1 MRPTRIREIKMKK
14 TLLVVSA
21 LSVALASQA
30 QILKPKSEL
39 VGIGDPAPVM
49 FTCDGKG
56 RMYNYLDTDEKRVKI
71 YDENL
76 DVEKEFDLVL
86 PNMETYAVTKYR
98 EPLWKN
104 MSQFDKVVD
113 HTVYPDV
120 NHAVYPTAVENMT
133 VDLIRDDMN
142 FLCRNIYNGEP
153 LFGKEAVITE
163 TSRTATSVSFDISVN
178 KDSLELSWD
187 YNGKLTGHYYIG
199 QITYSLVDSLALSGD
214 RQQCGKYS
222 GTLKYYGSSLT
233 GAWKEAPEKSDV
245 RSFDV
250 SALVLRYYD
259 MTSPYECSN
268 FYITQNL
275 FNADKAYEY
284 VVPICQQSVERTNET
299 DRDGDGE
306 VDQIVTWYDYACPGF
321 KIMQDNGNVVATVMF
336 DEGYILNRY
345 DRHLSFVHFENKNYI
360 VAEVM
365 KTGSDDKTES
375 ASIFYA
381 ITPGDAASIKAVR
394 TERTGLKATPE
405 LARKNE
411 MVVVDFRGIENAKLL
426 SVVNGNGQTVMQ
438 TPVANG
444 QTSYR
449 LNTSNLPAGLYVVK
463 VDNGKRMTESC
474 KIVVR

>member
-30 QILKPKSEL
+30 QILKPESVL
-39 VGIGDPAPVM
+39 GDMREPVPVPGM
-49 FTCDGKG
+49 FTCDGKS
-56 RMYNYLDTDEKRVKI
+56 RMSNYLDYNEKNVKV
-71 YDENL
+71 YNEDLE
-76 DVEKEFDLVL
+76 VEKEFDLVL
-86 PNMETYAVTKYR
+86 PNAQSYAVTKYR
-98 EPLWKN
+98 ELSWKN
-104 MSQFDKVVD
+104 MPQFDLVVD
-113 HTVYPDV
+113 YEV
-120 NHAVYPTAVENMT
+120 NPYAIEDATA
-133 VDLIRDDMN
+133 DRIRNDMN
-142 FLCRNIYNGEP
+142 YLYGYSGNP

-178 KDSLELSWD
+178 KDSLIVSTD

-199 QITYSLVDSLALSGD
+199 QITYSLVNSDSL

-222 GTLKYYGSSLT
+222 GTLKYYGPSLT
-233 GAWKEAPEKSDV
+233 GAWKEDPEKSNE
-245 RSFDV
+245 RSFEIRP
-250 SALVLRYYD
+250 LKLHYYD
-259 MTSPYECSN
+259 MASLYDDDL
-268 FYITQNL
+268 FLITQNL

-284 VVPICQQSVERTNET
+284 VVPICQQSVESTTET

-306 VDQIVTWYDYACPGF
+306 PDQIVTWYGCTYPGF
-321 KIMQDNGNVVATVMF
+321 KIMQDNGNVVATIML
-336 DEGYILNRY
+336 DEGYSLTY
-345 DRHLSFVHFENKNYI
+345 DSDFTFVLFENKNYI
-360 VAEVM
+360 VANVQ
-365 KTGSDDKTES
+365 KAGSDGKTEY

-426 SVVNGNGQTVMQ
+426 SVVNSNGQTVMQ

>member
-30 QILKPKSEL
+30 QILKPESVL
-39 VGIGDPAPVM
+39 GDMRVPVPVPGM
-49 FTCDGKG
+49 FTCDGKS
-56 RMYNYLDTDEKRVKI
+56 RMSNYLDHNEKNVKV
-71 YDENL
+71 YNEDLE
-76 DVEKEFDLVL
+76 VEKEFDLVL
-86 PNMETYAVTKYR
+86 PNAQSYAVTKYR
-98 EPLWKN
+98 ELLWKN
-104 MSQFDKVVD
+104 MPQFDKVVD
-113 HTVYPDV
+113 Y
-120 NHAVYPTAVENMT
+120 AVDPIAIEKVT
-133 VDLIRDDMN
+133 VDLIRDMTEFDEYYGGS
-142 FLCRNIYNGEP
+142 LR

-178 KDSLELSWD
+178 KDSLEVSKD
-187 YNGKLTGHYYIG
+187 YGSGKLKGHYYIG
-199 QITYSLVDSLALSGD
+199 QITYTLVDSLTLSGD

-222 GTLKYYGSSLT
+222 GTLKYYGPSLT
-233 GAWKEAPEKSDV
+233 GAWKEDPEKSDE
-245 RSFDV
+245 RSFEIRPI
-250 SALVLRYYD
+250 SLYYYD
-259 MTSPYECSN
+259 MASLYDDGH
-268 FYITQNL
+268 FLITQNL

-284 VVPICQQSVERTNET
+284 VVPICQLSVERTTET
-299 DRDGDGE
+299 DSDGDGE
-306 VDQIVTWYDYACPGF
+306 PDQIVTWYGCTYPGF
-321 KIMQDNGNVVATVMF
+321 KIMQDNGNVVATIML
-336 DEGYILNRY
+336 DEGYSLNTY
-345 DRHLSFVHFENKNYI
+345 DRDFTFVHFENKNYI
-360 VAEVM
+360 VANVQ
-365 KTGSDDKTES
+365 KAGNDGKTEF
-375 ASIFYA
+375 ASVFYA

-405 LARKNE
+405 FARKNE

>member
-39 VGIGDPAPVM
+39 VGIGDPVPVM

-56 RMYNYLDTDEKRVKI
+56 RMYNYLDTGEKSVKI

-86 PNMETYAVTKYR
+86 PKAEAYTVTKYR
-98 EPLWKN
+98 ELLWKN
-104 MSQFDKVVD
+104 MPQFDKVVD
-113 HTVYPDV
+113 L
-120 NHAVYPTAVENMT
+120 AGYPTAIENMT
-133 VDLIRDDMN
+133 ADQIRRDMTELN
-142 FLCRNIYNGEP
+142 EYYEP
-153 LFGKEAVITE
+153 RRLFGKEAVITE

-178 KDSLELSWD
+178 KDSLEVSTD

-199 QITYSLVDSLALSGD
+199 QITYSLVDSLTSSGY
-214 RQQCGKYS
+214 RQQSGKYS
-222 GTLKYYGSSLT
+222 GTLKYYGPSLT

-245 RSFDV
+245 YSFDV
-250 SALVLRYYD
+250 SVLVSSYD
-259 MTSPYECSN
+259 DMVSHYDCNN

-284 VVPICQQSVERTNET
+284 VVPICQQSVERTVET
-299 DRDGDGE
+299 DLDGDGE
-306 VDQIVTWYDYACPGF
+306 VDQIDTRYGCVYPGF
-321 KIMQDNGNVVATVMF
+321 KIMQDNGNVLATVMF
-336 DEGYILNRY
+336 DEGYSFSGY
-345 DRHLSFVHFENKNYI
+345 KDLSFVHFENKNYI
-360 VAEVM
+360 VAGVK
-365 KTGSDDKTES
+365 KTVGDGETEY

-411 MVVVDFRGIENAKLL
+411 MVVVDFSTIENAKLL

>member
-1 MRPTRIREIKMKK
+1 MKK

-39 VGIGDPAPVM
+39 GDMRSPVPVPGM
-49 FTCDGKG
+49 FTCDGKS
-56 RMYNYLDTDEKRVKI
+56 RMSNYLDHGEKKVKV
-71 YDENL
+71 YNEDLE
-76 DVEKEFDLVL
+76 VEKEFDLVL
-86 PNMETYAVTKYR
+86 PNAQSYAVTKSR
-98 EPLWKN
+98 ELLWKN
-104 MSQFDKVVD
+104 MPQSDRVVD
-113 HTVYPDV
+113 YVV
-120 NHAVYPTAVENMT
+120 NPIAIEKVTA
-133 VDLIRDDMN
+133 DLIRDEMTELN
-142 FLCRNIYNGEP
+142 EYYELRKM
-153 LFGKEAVITE
+153 FGKEAVITE
-163 TSRTATSVSFDISVN
+163 TSRTATAVSFEISVN
-178 KDSLELSWD
+178 KDSLEVSKD

-199 QITYSLVDSLALSGD
+199 QITYSLVDSLTLSGD

-222 GTLKYYGSSLT
+222 GTLKYYGPSLT
-233 GAWKEAPEKSDV
+233 GAWKEDPEESNKY
-245 RSFDV
+245 SFEIRP
-250 SALVLRYYD
+250 LNLYYYD
-259 MTSPYECSN
+259 MTSSYDDGS
-268 FYITQNL
+268 FLITQNL

-284 VVPICQQSVERTNET
+284 VVPICQLVVERTTET

-306 VDQIVTWYDYACPGF
+306 PDQIVTWYGRTYPGF
-321 KIMQDNGNVVATVMF
+321 KIMQDNGNVLATIML
-336 DEGYILNRY
+336 DEGYSLNTY
-345 DRHLSFVHFENKNYI
+345 ESDFTFVHFENKNYI
-360 VAEVM
+360 VANVQ
-365 KTGSDDKTES
+365 KAGSDGETEY

-405 LARKNE
+405 FARKNE
-411 MVVVDFRGIENAKLL
+411 MVVVDFSTIENAKLL

>member
-30 QILKPKSEL
+30 QILKPESVL
-39 VGIGDPAPVM
+39 GNMGAPVPVPGM
-49 FTCDGKG
+49 FTCDGKS
-56 RMYNYLDTDEKRVKI
+56 RMSNYLDHGEKKVKV
-71 YDENL
+71 YNENL

-86 PNMETYAVTKYR
+86 PNAQSYAVTKSR
-98 EPLWKN
+98 ELLWKN
-104 MSQFDKVVD
+104 MPQSDRVVD
-113 HTVYPDV
+113 YVV
-120 NHAVYPTAVENMT
+120 NPIAIEKVTA
-133 VDLIRDDMN
+133 DLIRDEMTELN
-142 FLCRNIYNGEP
+142 EYYEP
-153 LFGKEAVITE
+153 RKMFGKEAVITE
-163 TSRTATSVSFDISVN
+163 TSRTATAVSFEISVN
-178 KDSLELSWD
+178 KDSLEVSKD

-199 QITYSLVDSLALSGD
+199 QITYSLVDSLTLSGD

-222 GTLKYYGSSLT
+222 GTLKYYGPSLT
-233 GAWKEAPEKSDV
+233 GAWKEDPEESNKY
-245 RSFDV
+245 SFEIRP
-250 SALVLRYYD
+250 LNLYYYD
-259 MTSPYECSN
+259 MTSSYDDGS
-268 FYITQNL
+268 FLITQNL
-275 FNADKAYEY
+275 FNTDKAYEY
-284 VVPICQQSVERTNET
+284 VVPICQLVVERTTET

-306 VDQIVTWYDYACPGF
+306 PDQIVTWYGRTYPGF
-321 KIMQDNGNVVATVMF
+321 KIMQDNGNVLATIML
-336 DEGYILNRY
+336 DEGYSLNTY
-345 DRHLSFVHFENKNYI
+345 ESDFTFVHFENKNYI
-360 VAEVM
+360 VANVQ
-365 KTGSDDKTES
+365 KAGSDGETEF

>member
-30 QILKPKSEL
+30 QILKPESVL
-39 VGIGDPAPVM
+39 GGMRVPVPVPGM
-49 FTCDGKG
+49 FTCDGKS
-56 RMYNYLDTDEKRVKI
+56 RMSNYLDYNEKNVKV
-71 YDENL
+71 YNEDLE
-76 DVEKEFDLVL
+76 VEKEFDLVL
-86 PNMETYAVTKYR
+86 PNAQSYAVTKYR
-98 EPLWKN
+98 ELLWKN
-104 MSQFDKVVD
+104 MPQFDMVVD
-113 HTVYPDV
+113 Y
-120 NHAVYPTAVENMT
+120 AVDPVAIENVTA
-133 VDLIRDDMN
+133 DQIRDEMN
-142 FLCRNIYNGEP
+142 YRYEYENPAGLRR

-178 KDSLELSWD
+178 KDSLVLSTD

-199 QITYSLVDSLALSGD
+199 KITYSLGDSLMSSGV
-214 RQQCGKYS
+214 RVPCGKYS
-222 GTLKYYGSSLT
+222 GILKYYGPSLT
-233 GAWKEAPEKSDV
+233 GAWKEDPEKSDE
-245 RSFDV
+245 RSFEIRPIN
-250 SALVLRYYD
+250 LYYYD
-259 MTSPYECSN
+259 MASLYDDGH
-268 FYITQNL
+268 FLITQNL

-284 VVPICQQSVERTNET
+284 VVPICQQSVVRTEET
-299 DRDGDGE
+299 DLDGDGE
-306 VDQIVTWYDYACPGF
+306 ADQITTWYGCDYPGF
-321 KIMQDNGNVVATVMF
+321 KIMQDNGNVVATIML
-336 DEGYILNRY
+336 DEGYSLNTY
-345 DRHLSFVHFENKNYI
+345 DSDFTFVHFENKNYI
-360 VAEVM
+360 VANVQ
-365 KTGSDDKTES
+365 KTGSNGETEY

-405 LARKNE
+405 FARKNE
-411 MVVVDFRGIENAKLL
+411 MVVVDFSTIENAKLL

>member
-30 QILKPKSEL
+30 QILKPESVL
-39 VGIGDPAPVM
+39 GDMRVPVPVPGM
-49 FTCDGKG
+49 FTCDGKS
-56 RMYNYLDTDEKRVKI
+56 RMSNYLHYNEKNVKV
-71 YDENL
+71 YNEDLE
-76 DVEKEFDLVL
+76 VEKEFDLVL
-86 PNMETYAVTKYR
+86 PNAQSYAVTKYR
-98 EPLWKN
+98 ELSWKN
-104 MSQFDKVVD
+104 MPQFDLVVD
-113 HTVYPDV
+113 YEV
-120 NHAVYPTAVENMT
+120 NPYAIEDATA
-133 VDLIRDDMN
+133 DRIRNDMN
-142 FLCRNIYNGEP
+142 YLYGYSGNP

-178 KDSLELSWD
+178 KDSLIVSTD

-199 QITYSLVDSLALSGD
+199 QITYSLVNSDSL

-222 GTLKYYGSSLT
+222 GTLKYYGPSLT
-233 GAWKEAPEKSDV
+233 GAWKEDPEKSDE
-245 RSFDV
+245 RSFEIRPIN
-250 SALVLRYYD
+250 LYYYD
-259 MTSPYECSN
+259 MASLYDDGH
-268 FYITQNL
+268 FLITQNL

-284 VVPICQQSVERTNET
+284 VVPICQQSVVRTEET
-299 DRDGDGE
+299 DLDGDGE
-306 VDQIVTWYDYACPGF
+306 ADQITTWYGCDYPGF
-321 KIMQDNGNVVATVMF
+321 KIMQDNGNVVATIML
-336 DEGYILNRY
+336 DEGYSLNTY
-345 DRHLSFVHFENKNYI
+345 DRDFTFVHFENKNYI
-360 VAEVM
+360 VANVQ
-365 KTGSDDKTES
+365 KAGNDGKTEY
-375 ASIFYA
+375 ASVFYA

-411 MVVVDFRGIENAKLL
+411 MVVVDFSTIENAKLL

>member
-30 QILKPKSEL
+30 QILKPESVL
-39 VGIGDPAPVM
+39 GDMRVPVPVPGM
-49 FTCDGKG
+49 FTCDGKS
-56 RMYNYLDTDEKRVKI
+56 RMSNYLDYNEKNVKV
-71 YDENL
+71 YNEDLE
-76 DVEKEFDLVL
+76 VEKEFDLVL
-86 PNMETYAVTKYR
+86 PNAQSYAVTKYR
-98 EPLWKN
+98 ELLWKN
-104 MSQFDKVVD
+104 MPQFDKVVD
-113 HTVYPDV
+113 Y
-120 NHAVYPTAVENMT
+120 AVDPIAIEKVT
-133 VDLIRDDMN
+133 VDLIRDMTEFDEYYGGS
-142 FLCRNIYNGEP
+142 LR

-178 KDSLELSWD
+178 KDSLEVSKD
-187 YNGKLTGHYYIG
+187 YGSGKLKGHYYIG
-199 QITYSLVDSLALSGD
+199 QITYTLVDSLTLSGD

-222 GTLKYYGSSLT
+222 GTLKYYGPSLT
-233 GAWKEAPEKSDV
+233 GAWKEDPEKSDE
-245 RSFDV
+245 RSFEIRPIN
-250 SALVLRYYD
+250 LYYYD
-259 MTSPYECSN
+259 MASLYDDGH
-268 FYITQNL
+268 FLITQNL

-284 VVPICQQSVERTNET
+284 VVPICQLSVERTTET
-299 DRDGDGE
+299 DSDGDGE
-306 VDQIVTWYDYACPGF
+306 PDQIVTWYGCTYPGF
-321 KIMQDNGNVVATVMF
+321 KIMQDNGNVVATIML
-336 DEGYILNRY
+336 DEGYSLNTY
-345 DRHLSFVHFENKNYI
+345 DSDFTFVHFENKNYI
-360 VAEVM
+360 VANVE
-365 KTGSDDKTES
+365 KAGSDGKTEY

-381 ITPGDAASIKAVR
+381 ITPGDVSSIKAVR

-411 MVVVDFRGIENAKLL
+411 MVVVDFSTIENAKLL

>member
-1 MRPTRIREIKMKK
+1 MKK

-39 VGIGDPAPVM
+39 GDMRSPVPVPGM
-49 FTCDGKG
+49 FTCDGKS
-56 RMYNYLDTDEKRVKI
+56 RMSNYLDHGEKKVKV
-71 YDENL
+71 YNENL

-86 PNMETYAVTKYR
+86 PNAQSYAVTKSR
-98 EPLWKN
+98 ELLWKN
-104 MSQFDKVVD
+104 MPQSDRVVD
-113 HTVYPDV
+113 YVV
-120 NHAVYPTAVENMT
+120 NPIAIEKVTA
-133 VDLIRDDMN
+133 DLIRDEMTELN
-142 FLCRNIYNGEP
+142 EYYEP
-153 LFGKEAVITE
+153 RKMFGKEAVITE
-163 TSRTATSVSFDISVN
+163 TSRTATAVSFEISVN
-178 KDSLELSWD
+178 KDSLEVSKD

-199 QITYSLVDSLALSGD
+199 QITYSLVDSLTLSGD

-222 GTLKYYGSSLT
+222 GTLKYYGPSLT
-233 GAWKEAPEKSDV
+233 GAWKEDPEESNKY
-245 RSFDV
+245 SFEIRP
-250 SALVLRYYD
+250 LNLYYYD
-259 MTSPYECSN
+259 MTSSYDDGS
-268 FYITQNL
+268 FLITQNL

-284 VVPICQQSVERTNET
+284 VVPICQLVVERTTET

-306 VDQIVTWYDYACPGF
+306 PDQIVTWYGRTYPGF
-321 KIMQDNGNVVATVMF
+321 KIMQDNGNVLATIML
-336 DEGYILNRY
+336 DEGYSLNTY
-345 DRHLSFVHFENKNYI
+345 ESDFTFVHFENKNYI
-360 VAEVM
+360 VAGVE
-365 KTGSDDKTES
+365 KTVGDGKTEN

-381 ITPGDAASIKAVR
+381 IAPGDAASIKAVR

-405 LARKNE
+405 FARKNE
-411 MVVVDFRGIENAKLL
+411 MVVVDFSTIENAKLL

>member
-39 VGIGDPAPVM
+39 GGVGVPVPGM
-49 FTCDGKG
+49 FTCDGKS
-56 RMYNYLDTDEKRVKI
+56 RMSNYLDYNEKNVKV
-71 YDENL
+71 YNEDLE
-76 DVEKEFDLVL
+76 VEKEFDLVL
-86 PNMETYAVTKYR
+86 PNAQSYAVTKYR
-98 EPLWKN
+98 ELLWKN
-104 MSQFDKVVD
+104 MPQFDMVVD
-113 HTVYPDV
+113 Y
-120 NHAVYPTAVENMT
+120 AVDPVAIENVTA
-133 VDLIRDDMN
+133 DQIRDEMN
-142 FLCRNIYNGEP
+142 YRYEYENPAGLRR

-178 KDSLELSWD
+178 KDSLVLSTD

-199 QITYSLVDSLALSGD
+199 KITYSLGDSLMSSGV
-214 RQQCGKYS
+214 RVPCGKYS
-222 GTLKYYGSSLT
+222 GILKYYGPSLT
-233 GAWKEAPEKSDV
+233 GAWKEDPEKSDE
-245 RSFDV
+245 RSFEIRPIN
-250 SALVLRYYD
+250 LYYYD
-259 MTSPYECSN
+259 MASLYDDGH
-268 FYITQNL
+268 FLITQNL

-284 VVPICQQSVERTNET
+284 VVPICQQSVVRTEET
-299 DRDGDGE
+299 DLDGDGE
-306 VDQIVTWYDYACPGF
+306 ADQITTWYGCDYPGF
-321 KIMQDNGNVVATVMF
+321 KIMQDNGNVVATIML
-336 DEGYILNRY
+336 DEGYSLNTY
-345 DRHLSFVHFENKNYI
+345 DSDFTFVHFENKNYI
-360 VAEVM
+360 VANVQ
-365 KTGSDDKTES
+365 KTGSNGETEY

-405 LARKNE
+405 FARKNE
-411 MVVVDFRGIENAKLL
+411 MVVVDFSTIENAKLL

>member
-30 QILKPKSEL
+30 QILKPESVL
-39 VGIGDPAPVM
+39 GDMRVPVPVPGM
-49 FTCDGKG
+49 FTCDGKS
-56 RMYNYLDTDEKRVKI
+56 RMSNYLDYNEKNVKV
-71 YDENL
+71 YNEDLE
-76 DVEKEFDLVL
+76 VEKEFDLVL
-86 PNMETYAVTKYR
+86 PNAQSYAVTKYR
-98 EPLWKN
+98 ELSWKN
-104 MSQFDKVVD
+104 MPQFDLVVD
-113 HTVYPDV
+113 YEV
-120 NHAVYPTAVENMT
+120 NPYAIEDATA
-133 VDLIRDDMN
+133 DRIRNDMN
-142 FLCRNIYNGEP
+142 YLYGYSGNP

-178 KDSLELSWD
+178 KDSLIVSTD

-199 QITYSLVDSLALSGD
+199 QITYSLVNSDSL

-222 GTLKYYGSSLT
+222 GTLKYYGPSLT
-233 GAWKEAPEKSDV
+233 GAWKEDPEKSNE
-245 RSFDV
+245 RSFEIRP
-250 SALVLRYYD
+250 LKLHYYD
-259 MTSPYECSN
+259 MASLYDGDH
-268 FYITQNL
+268 FLITQNL

-284 VVPICQQSVERTNET
+284 VVPICQQSVESTTET

-306 VDQIVTWYDYACPGF
+306 PDQIVTWYGCTYPGF
-321 KIMQDNGNVVATVMF
+321 KIMQDNGNVVATIML
-336 DEGYILNRY
+336 DEGYSLNTY
-345 DRHLSFVHFENKNYI
+345 DSDFTFVLFENKNYI
-360 VAEVM
+360 VANVQ
-365 KTGSDDKTES
+365 KAGSDGKTEY

-474 KIVVR
+474 KIMVR

>member
-1 MRPTRIREIKMKK
+1 MKK

-30 QILKPKSEL
+30 QILKPESVL
-39 VGIGDPAPVM
+39 GGGMITPVPVPGM
-49 FTCDGKG
+49 FTCDGKS
-56 RMYNYLDTDEKRVKI
+56 RMSNYLDYDEKNVKV
-71 YDENL
+71 YNEDLE
-76 DVEKEFDLVL
+76 VEKEFDLVL
-86 PNMETYAVTKYR
+86 PNVQTYAVTKYR
-98 EPLWKN
+98 ELLWKN
-104 MSQFDKVVD
+104 MPQFDRVVD
-113 HTVYPDV
+113 YEFNPNAIENV
-120 NHAVYPTAVENMT
+120 TA
-133 VDLIRDDMN
+133 DRIRNDMN
-142 FLCRNIYNGEP
+142 YLYGYSGNP

-178 KDSLELSWD
+178 KDSLIVSTD

-199 QITYSLVDSLALSGD
+199 QITYSLVNSDSL

-222 GTLKYYGSSLT
+222 GTLKYYGPSLT
-233 GAWKEAPEKSDV
+233 GAWKEDPEKSNE
-245 RSFDV
+245 RSFEMWPLKM
-250 SALVLRYYD
+250 SYYD
-259 MTSPYECSN
+259 MASLFDESN
-268 FYITQNL
+268 FLITQNL

-299 DRDGDGE
+299 DLDGDGE
-306 VDQIVTWYDYACPGF
+306 VDQIVTWYGYACPGF
-321 KIMQDNGNVVATVMF
+321 KIMQDNGNVLATIMF
-336 DEGYILNRY
+336 DEGYCFDGYLIGG
-345 DRHLSFVHFENKNYI
+345 DQALSLVHFENKNYI
-360 VAEVM
+360 VANVE
-365 KTGSDDKTES
+365 KAGSNGEKER

-381 ITPGDAASIKAVR
+381 ITPGDASSIKAVR
-394 TERTGLKATPE
+394 TERTGVKATPE
-405 LARKNE
+405 FARKSE

>member
-30 QILKPKSEL
+30 QILKPESVL
-39 VGIGDPAPVM
+39 GDMRVPVPVPGM
-49 FTCDGKG
+49 FTCDGKS
-56 RMYNYLDTDEKRVKI
+56 RMSNYLDHNEKNVKV
-71 YDENL
+71 YNEDLE
-76 DVEKEFDLVL
+76 VEKEFDWVL
-86 PNMETYAVTKYR
+86 PNAQSYAVTKYR
-98 EPLWKN
+98 ELLWKN
-104 MSQFDKVVD
+104 MPQFDMVVD
-113 HTVYPDV
+113 YAFDPVAIENV
-120 NHAVYPTAVENMT
+120 TA
-133 VDLIRDDMN
+133 DQIRDDMN
-142 FLCRNIYNGEP
+142 YRYEYENPAGLRR

-178 KDSLELSWD
+178 KDSLVLSTD

-199 QITYSLVDSLALSGD
+199 KITYSLGDSLMSSGV
-214 RQQCGKYS
+214 RVPRGKYS
-222 GTLKYYGSSLT
+222 GILKYYGPSLT
-233 GAWKEAPEKSDV
+233 GAWKEDPEKSDE
-245 RSFDV
+245 RSFEIRPIN
-250 SALVLRYYD
+250 LYYYD
-259 MTSPYECSN
+259 MASLYDDGH
-268 FYITQNL
+268 FLITQNL

-284 VVPICQQSVERTNET
+284 LVPICQQSVVRTEET
-299 DRDGDGE
+299 DLDGDGE
-306 VDQIVTWYDYACPGF
+306 ADQITTWYGCDYPGF
-321 KIMQDNGNVVATVMF
+321 KIMQDNGNVVATIML
-336 DEGYILNRY
+336 DEGYSLITY
-345 DRHLSFVHFENKNYI
+345 DSDFTFVHFENKNYI
-360 VAEVM
+360 VANVQ
-365 KTGSDDKTES
+365 KAGNDGKTEY
-375 ASIFYA
+375 ASVFYA

-411 MVVVDFRGIENAKLL
+411 MVFVDFSTIENAKLL

>member
-56 RMYNYLDTDEKRVKI
+56 RMYNYLDTGEKRVKI

-86 PNMETYAVTKYR
+86 PNAQSYAVTKYR
-98 EPLWKN
+98 ELLWKN
-104 MSQFDKVVD
+104 MPQFDMVVD
-113 HTVYPDV
+113 YAFDPVAIENV
-120 NHAVYPTAVENMT
+120 TA
-133 VDLIRDDMN
+133 DQIRDDMN
-142 FLCRNIYNGEP
+142 YRYEYENPAGLRR

-178 KDSLELSWD
+178 KDSLVLSTD

-199 QITYSLVDSLALSGD
+199 KITYSLGDSLMSSGV
-214 RQQCGKYS
+214 RVPCGKYS
-222 GTLKYYGSSLT
+222 GILKYYGPSLT
-233 GAWKEAPEKSDV
+233 GAWKEDPEKSDE
-245 RSFDV
+245 RSFEIRPIN
-250 SALVLRYYD
+250 LYYYD
-259 MTSPYECSN
+259 MASLYDDGH
-268 FYITQNL
+268 FLITQNL

-284 VVPICQQSVERTNET
+284 VVPICQQSVVRTEET
-299 DRDGDGE
+299 DLDGDGE
-306 VDQIVTWYDYACPGF
+306 ADQITTWYGCDYPGF
-321 KIMQDNGNVVATVMF
+321 KIMQDNGNVVATIML
-336 DEGYILNRY
+336 DEGYSLNTY
-345 DRHLSFVHFENKNYI
+345 DSDFTFVHFENKNYI
-360 VAEVM
+360 VANVQ
-365 KTGSDDKTES
+365 KAGNDGKTEY
-375 ASIFYA
+375 ASVFYA

-411 MVVVDFRGIENAKLL
+411 MVVVDFSTIENAKLL

>member
-30 QILKPKSEL
+30 QILNPKSVL
-39 VGIGDPAPVM
+39 GDMRVPVPVPGM
-49 FTCDGKG
+49 FTCDGKS
-56 RMYNYLDTDEKRVKI
+56 RMSNYLDYNEKNVKV
-71 YDENL
+71 YNEDLE
-76 DVEKEFDLVL
+76 VEKEFDLVL
-86 PNMETYAVTKYR
+86 PNAQSYAVTKYR
-98 EPLWKN
+98 ELSWKN
-104 MSQFDKVVD
+104 MPQFDLVVD
-113 HTVYPDV
+113 YEVNPDAIENV
-120 NHAVYPTAVENMT
+120 TA
-133 VDLIRDDMN
+133 DRIRNDMN
-142 FLCRNIYNGEP
+142 YLYGYSGNP

-178 KDSLELSWD
+178 KDSLIVSTD

-199 QITYSLVDSLALSGD
+199 QITYSLVNSDSL

-222 GTLKYYGSSLT
+222 GTLKYYGPSLT
-233 GAWKEAPEKSDV
+233 GAWKEDPEK
-245 RSFDV
+245 RNEQSFEIRP
-250 SALVLRYYD
+250 LKLHYYD
-259 MTSPYECSN
+259 MAALYDGDH
-268 FYITQNL
+268 FLITQNL

-284 VVPICQQSVERTNET
+284 VVPICQQSVESTTET

-306 VDQIVTWYDYACPGF
+306 PDQIVTWYGCTYPGF
-321 KIMQDNGNVVATVMF
+321 KIMQDNGNVVATIML
-336 DEGYILNRY
+336 DEGYSLNTY
-345 DRHLSFVHFENKNYI
+345 DSDFTFVHIENKNYI
-360 VAEVM
+360 VANVQ
-365 KTGSDDKTES
+365 KAGSDGKTEY

-405 LARKNE
+405 FARKNE
-411 MVVVDFRGIENAKLL
+411 MVVVDFSTIENAKLL

-449 LNTSNLPAGLYVVK
+449 LNTSNLPVGLYVVK

>member
-30 QILKPKSEL
+30 QILKPKSKL
-39 VGIGDPAPVM
+39 DGVGVPVPGM
-49 FTCDGKG
+49 FTCDGKS
-56 RMYNYLDTDEKRVKI
+56 RMSNNLEFGEKSVKI

-86 PNMETYAVTKYR
+86 PNMETYSVTKYR
-98 EPLWKN
+98 ELLWKN
-104 MSQFDKVVD
+104 MPQFDKVVD
-113 HTVYPDV
+113 FVGS
-120 NHAVYPTAVENMT
+120 PTAIENVT
-133 VDLIRDDMN
+133 ADWIRDITELN
-142 FLCRNIYNGEP
+142 EYYEP
-153 LFGKEAVITE
+153 RKIFGKEAVITE

-178 KDSLELSWD
+178 KDSLEVSKD

-199 QITYSLVDSLALSGD
+199 QITYSLVDSLTLSGD

-222 GTLKYYGSSLT
+222 GTLKYYGPSLT
-233 GAWKEAPEKSDV
+233 GAWKEAPEKGDV
-245 RSFDV
+245 NSYDV
-250 SALVLRYYD
+250 EALNLYYCD
-259 MTSPYECSN
+259 MLSPYDDSH
-268 FYITQNL
+268 FLITQNL

-299 DRDGDGE
+299 DLDGDGE
-306 VDQIVTWYDYACPGF
+306 VDQIVTWYGYACPGF

-345 DRHLSFVHFENKNYI
+345 DGYLNFVHFENKNYI

-365 KTGSDDKTES
+365 KTVGDGKTES

-405 LARKNE
+405 FARKNE

>member
-56 RMYNYLDTDEKRVKI
+56 RMYNYLDTGEKRVKI

-86 PNMETYAVTKYR
+86 PKAETYTVTKYR
-98 EPLWKN
+98 ELLWKN
-104 MSQFDKVVD
+104 MPQFDKVVD
-113 HTVYPDV
+113 L
-120 NHAVYPTAVENMT
+120 AGYPTAIENMT
-133 VDLIRDDMN
+133 ADQIRRDMTELN
-142 FLCRNIYNGEP
+142 EYYEP
-153 LFGKEAVITE
+153 RRLFGKEAVITE

-178 KDSLELSWD
+178 KDSLEVSRD

-199 QITYSLVDSLALSGD
+199 QITYSLVDSLTSSGY
-214 RQQCGKYS
+214 RQQSGKYS
-222 GTLKYYGSSLT
+222 GTLKYYGPSLT

-245 RSFDV
+245 YSFDV
-250 SALVLRYYD
+250 SALVSSYD
-259 MTSPYECSN
+259 DMVSHYDCNN

-284 VVPICQQSVERTNET
+284 VVPICQQSVERTVET
-299 DRDGDGE
+299 DLDGDGE
-306 VDQIVTWYDYACPGF
+306 VDQIDTRYGCVYPGF
-321 KIMQDNGNVVATVMF
+321 KIMQDNGNVLATIMF
-336 DEGYILNRY
+336 DEGYSFSGYN
-345 DRHLSFVHFENKNYI
+345 DLSFVHFENKNYI
-360 VAEVM
+360 VAGVK
-365 KTGSDDKTES
+365 KTVGDGETEY
-375 ASIFYA
+375 ASIYYA

-405 LARKNE
+405 FARKNE
-411 MVVVDFRGIENAKLL
+411 MVVVDFSTIENAKLL

>member
-30 QILKPKSEL
+30 QILKPESVL
-39 VGIGDPAPVM
+39 GDMRGFQSVAGM
-49 FTCDGKG
+49 FTCDGKS
-56 RMYNYLDTDEKRVKI
+56 RMSNYLDHNEKNVKV
-71 YDENL
+71 YNEDLE
-76 DVEKEFDLVL
+76 VEKEFDLVL
-86 PNMETYAVTKYR
+86 PNAQSYAVTKYR
-98 EPLWKN
+98 ELLWKN
-104 MSQFDKVVD
+104 MPQFDMVVD
-113 HTVYPDV
+113 YAFDPVAIENV
-120 NHAVYPTAVENMT
+120 TA
-133 VDLIRDDMN
+133 DQIRDDMN
-142 FLCRNIYNGEP
+142 YRYEYENPAGLRR

-178 KDSLELSWD
+178 KDSLVLSTD

-199 QITYSLVDSLALSGD
+199 KITYSLGDSLMSSGVKVP
-214 RQQCGKYS
+214 CGKYS
-222 GTLKYYGSSLT
+222 GILKYYGPSLT
-233 GAWKEAPEKSDV
+233 GAWKEAPEKSDEQ
-245 RSFDV
+245 SFEIQP
-250 SALVLRYYD
+250 LKMYYYG
-259 MTSPYECSN
+259 MASPCDESY
-268 FYITQNL
+268 FHITQNL

-284 VVPICQQSVERTNET
+284 VVPVCQQSVERTNET
-299 DRDGDGE
+299 DLDGDGE
-306 VDQIVTWYDYACPGF
+306 VDQIVTWYGYACPGF

-345 DRHLSFVHFENKNYI
+345 DGYLNFVHFENKNYI
-360 VAEVM
+360 VANVQ
-365 KTGSDDKTES
+365 KTGSDGETEY

-381 ITPGDAASIKAVR
+381 IAPGDAASIKAVR

-405 LARKNE
+405 FARKNE

>member
-30 QILKPKSEL
+30 QILKPESVL
-39 VGIGDPAPVM
+39 GDMRVPVPVPGM
-49 FTCDGKG
+49 FTCDGKS
-56 RMYNYLDTDEKRVKI
+56 RMSNYLDYNEKNVKV
-71 YDENL
+71 YNEDLE
-76 DVEKEFDLVL
+76 VEKEFDLVL
-86 PNMETYAVTKYR
+86 PNAQSYAVTKYR
-98 EPLWKN
+98 ELSWKN
-104 MSQFDKVVD
+104 MPQFDLVVD
-113 HTVYPDV
+113 YEV
-120 NHAVYPTAVENMT
+120 NPYAIEDATA
-133 VDLIRDDMN
+133 DRIRNDMN
-142 FLCRNIYNGEP
+142 YLYGYSGNP

-178 KDSLELSWD
+178 KDSLIVSTD

-199 QITYSLVDSLALSGD
+199 QITYSLVNSDSL

-222 GTLKYYGSSLT
+222 GTLKYYGPSLT
-233 GAWKEAPEKSDV
+233 GAWKEDPEKSNE
-245 RSFDV
+245 RSFEIRP
-250 SALVLRYYD
+250 LKLHYYD
-259 MTSPYECSN
+259 MASLYDGDH
-268 FYITQNL
+268 FLITQNL

-284 VVPICQQSVERTNET
+284 VVPICQQSVESTTET

-306 VDQIVTWYDYACPGF
+306 PDQIVTWYGCTYPGF
-321 KIMQDNGNVVATVMF
+321 KIMQDNGNVVATIML
-336 DEGYILNRY
+336 DEGYSLNTY
-345 DRHLSFVHFENKNYI
+345 DSDFTFVLFENKNYI
-360 VAEVM
+360 VANVQ
-365 KTGSDDKTES
+365 KAGSDGKTEY

>member
-39 VGIGDPAPVM
+39 GGVGVPVPGM
-49 FTCDGKG
+49 FTCDGKS
-56 RMYNYLDTDEKRVKI
+56 RMSNYLDYGEKSVKI
-71 YDENL
+71 YNENL
-76 DVEKEFDLVL
+76 DGEKEFDLVL
-86 PNMETYAVTKYR
+86 PNVEKYSVTKYR
-98 EPLWKN
+98 ELLWKN
-104 MSQFDKVVD
+104 MPQFDKVVD
-113 HTVYPDV
+113 FAIDPIAIEHV
-120 NHAVYPTAVENMT
+120 TA
-133 VDLIRDDMN
+133 DQIRDLRTNDGYYV
-142 FLCRNIYNGEP
+142 L
-153 LFGKEAVITE
+153 LGKEAVITE

-178 KDSLELSWD
+178 KDSLEVSKD

-199 QITYSLVDSLALSGD
+199 QITYSLVDSLTLSGD

-222 GTLKYYGSSLT
+222 GTLKYYGPSLT
-233 GAWKEAPEKSDV
+233 GAWKEAPEKSNVQSYDV
-245 RSFDV
+245 M
-250 SALVLRYYD
+250 ALSLGYSD
-259 MTSPYECSN
+259 MVSPYDDSR
-268 FYITQNL
+268 FLITQNL

-284 VVPICQQSVERTNET
+284 VVPICQQSVERTEES
-299 DRDGDGE
+299 DLDGDGE
-306 VDQIVTWYDYACPGF
+306 VDQIVTWYGCACPGF
-321 KIMQDNGNVVATVMF
+321 KIMQDNGNVVAIVMF
-336 DEGYILNRY
+336 DEGYRFNSYSILGSHRV
-345 DRHLSFVHFENKNYI
+345 LSLVHFENKNYI
-360 VAEVM
+360 VADVE
-365 KTGSDDKTES
+365 KTVGDGETEY

-405 LARKNE
+405 FARKNE

>member
-1 MRPTRIREIKMKK
+1 MKK

-39 VGIGDPAPVM
+39 GDMRSPVPVPGM
-49 FTCDGKG
+49 FTCDGKS
-56 RMYNYLDTDEKRVKI
+56 RMSNYLDHGEKSVKI

-86 PNMETYAVTKYR
+86 PNVETYAVTKYR

-104 MSQFDKVVD
+104 MPQFDKVVD
-113 HTVYPDV
+113 FAIDPIAIEDM
-120 NHAVYPTAVENMT
+120 TA
-133 VDLIRDDMN
+133 DRIRDLRTNDGYYV
-142 FLCRNIYNGEP
+142 L
-153 LFGKEAVITE
+153 LGKEAVITE

-178 KDSLELSWD
+178 KDSLELSTD

-199 QITYSLVDSLALSGD
+199 KITYSLVDTLLLNGD
-214 RQQCGKYS
+214 RQQFGKYS

-250 SALVLRYYD
+250 EALDLMYSD
-259 MTSPYECSN
+259 MVSPCEESY
-268 FYITQNL
+268 FLITQNL

-284 VVPICQQSVERTNET
+284 VVPICQQSVERTDET
-299 DRDGDGE
+299 DLDGDGE
-306 VDQIVTWYDYACPGF
+306 VDQIVTWYGYACPGF

-345 DRHLSFVHFENKNYI
+345 DYLNFVHFENKNYI
-360 VAEVM
+360 VANVQ
-365 KTGSDDKTES
+365 KTGSDGETEY

-381 ITPGDAASIKAVR
+381 IAPGDAASIKAVR

-405 LARKNE
+405 FARKNE

>member
-39 VGIGDPAPVM
+39 VGIGDPVPVM

-56 RMYNYLDTDEKRVKI
+56 RMYNYLDTGEKSVKI

-86 PNMETYAVTKYR
+86 PKAETYTVTKYR
-98 EPLWKN
+98 ELLWKN
-104 MSQFDKVVD
+104 MPQFDKVVD
-113 HTVYPDV
+113 L
-120 NHAVYPTAVENMT
+120 AGYPTAIENMT
-133 VDLIRDDMN
+133 ADQIRRDMTELN
-142 FLCRNIYNGEP
+142 EYYEP
-153 LFGKEAVITE
+153 RRLFGKEAVITE

-178 KDSLELSWD
+178 KDSLEVSTD

-199 QITYSLVDSLALSGD
+199 QITYSLVDSLTSSGY
-214 RQQCGKYS
+214 RQQSGKYS
-222 GTLKYYGSSLT
+222 GTLKYYGPSLT

-245 RSFDV
+245 YSFDV
-250 SALVLRYYD
+250 SVLVSSYD
-259 MTSPYECSN
+259 DMVSHYDCNN

-284 VVPICQQSVERTNET
+284 VVPICQQSVERTVET
-299 DRDGDGE
+299 DLDGDGE
-306 VDQIVTWYDYACPGF
+306 VDQIDTRYGCVYPGF
-321 KIMQDNGNVVATVMF
+321 KIMQDNGNVLATVMF
-336 DEGYILNRY
+336 DEGYSFSGY
-345 DRHLSFVHFENKNYI
+345 KDLSFVHFENKNYI
-360 VAEVM
+360 VAGVK
-365 KTGSDDKTES
+365 KTVGDGETEY

-411 MVVVDFRGIENAKLL
+411 MVVVDFSTIENAKLL

>member
-1 MRPTRIREIKMKK
+1 MKK

-30 QILKPKSEL
+30 QILKPKSGL
-39 VGIGDPAPVM
+39 GGVGVPVPGM
-49 FTCDGKG
+49 FTCDGKS
-56 RMYNYLDTDEKRVKI
+56 RMSNYLDYDEKSVKI

-86 PNMETYAVTKYR
+86 PNMETYSVTKYR
-98 EPLWKN
+98 ELLWKN
-104 MSQFDKVVD
+104 MPQFDKVVD
-113 HTVYPDV
+113 FVIDPIAIERV
-120 NHAVYPTAVENMT
+120 TA
-133 VDLIRDDMN
+133 DQIRDLRTNDGYYV
-142 FLCRNIYNGEP
+142 L
-153 LFGKEAVITE
+153 LGKEAVITE

-178 KDSLELSWD
+178 KDSLELSTD

-199 QITYSLVDSLALSGD
+199 KITYSLVDTLLLNGD

-222 GTLKYYGSSLT
+222 GTLKYYGASLT
-233 GAWKEAPEKSDV
+233 GAWKEAPEKGDV
-245 RSFDV
+245 KRYNV
-250 SALVLRYYD
+250 EALNLYYCD
-259 MTSPYECSN
+259 MLSPYDDSR
-268 FYITQNL
+268 FLITQNL

-284 VVPICQQSVERTNET
+284 VAPICQQSVERTEES
-299 DRDGDGE
+299 DLDGDGE
-306 VDQIVTWYDYACPGF
+306 VDQIVTWYGCTYPGF

-336 DEGYILNRY
+336 DDGYILNRY
-345 DRHLSFVHFENKNYI
+345 NRYLDFVHFENKNYI
-360 VAEVM
+360 VAGVE
-365 KTGSDDKTES
+365 KTVGDGKTEN

-381 ITPGDAASIKAVR
+381 IAPGDAASIKAVR

-411 MVVVDFRGIENAKLL
+411 MVVVDFSTIENAKLL

>member
-30 QILKPKSEL
+30 QILKPKSGL
-39 VGIGDPAPVM
+39 GGVGVPVPGM
-49 FTCDGKG
+49 FTCDGKS
-56 RMYNYLDTDEKRVKI
+56 RMSNYLDYDEKSVKI

-86 PNMETYAVTKYR
+86 PNMETYSVTKYR
-98 EPLWKN
+98 ELLWKN
-104 MSQFDKVVD
+104 MPQFDKVVD
-113 HTVYPDV
+113 FVIDPIAIERV
-120 NHAVYPTAVENMT
+120 TA
-133 VDLIRDDMN
+133 DQIRDLRTNDGYYV
-142 FLCRNIYNGEP
+142 L
-153 LFGKEAVITE
+153 LGKEAVITE

-178 KDSLELSWD
+178 KDSLELSTD

-199 QITYSLVDSLALSGD
+199 KITYSLVDTLLLNGD

-222 GTLKYYGSSLT
+222 GTLKYYGASLT
-233 GAWKEAPEKSDV
+233 GAWKEAPEKGDV
-245 RSFDV
+245 KRYNV
-250 SALVLRYYD
+250 EALNLYYRD
-259 MTSPYECSN
+259 MLSPYDDSH
-268 FYITQNL
+268 FLITQNL

-284 VVPICQQSVERTNET
+284 VAPICQQSVERTNET
-299 DRDGDGE
+299 DLDGDGE
-306 VDQIVTWYDYACPGF
+306 VDQIVTWYGCTYPGF

-336 DEGYILNRY
+336 DDGYILNRY
-345 DRHLSFVHFENKNYI
+345 NRYLDFVHFENKNYI
-360 VAEVM
+360 VAGVE
-365 KTGSDDKTES
+365 KTVGDGKTEN

-381 ITPGDAASIKAVR
+381 IAPGDAASIKAVR

-405 LARKNE
+405 FARKNE
-411 MVVVDFRGIENAKLL
+411 MVVVDFSTIENAKLL

>member
-1 MRPTRIREIKMKK
+1 MKK

-30 QILKPKSEL
+30 QILKPESVL
-39 VGIGDPAPVM
+39 GDMRVPVPVPGM
-49 FTCDGKG
+49 FTCDGKS
-56 RMYNYLDTDEKRVKI
+56 RMSNYLDYNEKNVKV
-71 YDENL
+71 YNEDLE
-76 DVEKEFDLVL
+76 VEKEFDLVL
-86 PNMETYAVTKYR
+86 PNAQSYAVTKYR
-98 EPLWKN
+98 ELLWKN
-104 MSQFDKVVD
+104 MPQFDMVVD
-113 HTVYPDV
+113 Y
-120 NHAVYPTAVENMT
+120 AVDPVAIENVTA
-133 VDLIRDDMN
+133 DQIRDEMN
-142 FLCRNIYNGEP
+142 YRYEYENPAGLRR

-178 KDSLELSWD
+178 KDSLVLSTD

-199 QITYSLVDSLALSGD
+199 KITYSLGDSLMSSGV
-214 RQQCGKYS
+214 RVPCGKYS
-222 GTLKYYGSSLT
+222 GILKYYGPSLT
-233 GAWKEAPEKSDV
+233 GAWKEDPEKSDE
-245 RSFDV
+245 RSFEIRPIN
-250 SALVLRYYD
+250 LYYYD
-259 MTSPYECSN
+259 MASLYDDGH
-268 FYITQNL
+268 FLITQNL

-284 VVPICQQSVERTNET
+284 VVPICQQSVVRTEET
-299 DRDGDGE
+299 DLDGDGE
-306 VDQIVTWYDYACPGF
+306 ADQITTWYGCDYPGF
-321 KIMQDNGNVVATVMF
+321 KIMQDNGNVVATIML
-336 DEGYILNRY
+336 DEGYSLNTY
-345 DRHLSFVHFENKNYI
+345 DSDFTFVHFENKNYI
-360 VAEVM
+360 VANVQ
-365 KTGSDDKTES
+365 KTGSNGETEY

-405 LARKNE
+405 FARKNE

>member
-1 MRPTRIREIKMKK
+1 MKK

-39 VGIGDPAPVM
+39 GDMRSPVPVPGM
-49 FTCDGKG
+49 FTCDGKS
-56 RMYNYLDTDEKRVKI
+56 RMSNCLDHGEKSVKI

-86 PNMETYAVTKYR
+86 PNVETYAVTKYR

-104 MSQFDKVVD
+104 MPQFDKVVD
-113 HTVYPDV
+113 FAIDPIAIEDM
-120 NHAVYPTAVENMT
+120 TA
-133 VDLIRDDMN
+133 DRIRDLRTNDGYYV
-142 FLCRNIYNGEP
+142 L
-153 LFGKEAVITE
+153 LGKEAVITE

-178 KDSLELSWD
+178 KDSLELSTD

-199 QITYSLVDSLALSGD
+199 KITYSLVNTLLLNGD
-214 RQQCGKYS
+214 RQQFGKYS

-233 GAWKEAPEKSDV
+233 GAWKEAPEKSNV

-250 SALVLRYYD
+250 EALDLMYSD
-259 MTSPYECSN
+259 MVSPCEESY
-268 FYITQNL
+268 FLITQNL

-284 VVPICQQSVERTNET
+284 VVPICQQSVERTDET
-299 DRDGDGE
+299 DLDGDGE
-306 VDQIVTWYDYACPGF
+306 VDQIVTWYGYACPGF

-345 DRHLSFVHFENKNYI
+345 DGYLNFVHFENKNYI
-360 VAEVM
+360 VANVQ
-365 KTGSDDKTES
+365 KTGSDGETEY

-381 ITPGDAASIKAVR
+381 IAPGDAASIKAVR

-405 LARKNE
+405 FARKNE

>member
-1 MRPTRIREIKMKK
+1 MKK

-30 QILKPKSEL
+30 QILKPESVL
-39 VGIGDPAPVM
+39 SDMRVPVPVPGM
-49 FTCDGKG
+49 FTCDGKS
-56 RMYNYLDTDEKRVKI
+56 RMSNYLDYNEKNVKV
-71 YDENL
+71 YNEDLE
-76 DVEKEFDLVL
+76 VEKEFDLVL
-86 PNMETYAVTKYR
+86 PNAQSYAVTKYR
-98 EPLWKN
+98 ELLWKN
-104 MSQFDKVVD
+104 MPQFDKVVD
-113 HTVYPDV
+113 Y
-120 NHAVYPTAVENMT
+120 AVDPIAIEKVT
-133 VDLIRDDMN
+133 VDLIRDMTEFDEYYGGS
-142 FLCRNIYNGEP
+142 LR

-178 KDSLELSWD
+178 KDSLEVSKD
-187 YNGKLTGHYYIG
+187 YGSGKLKGHYYIG
-199 QITYSLVDSLALSGD
+199 QITYTLVDSLTLSGD

-222 GTLKYYGSSLT
+222 GTLKYYGPSLT
-233 GAWKEAPEKSDV
+233 GAWKEDPEKSDE
-245 RSFDV
+245 RSFEIRPI
-250 SALVLRYYD
+250 SLYYYD
-259 MTSPYECSN
+259 MASLYDDGH
-268 FYITQNL
+268 FLITQNL

-284 VVPICQQSVERTNET
+284 VVPICQQSVVRTEET
-299 DRDGDGE
+299 DLDGDGE
-306 VDQIVTWYDYACPGF
+306 ADQITTWYGCDYPGF
-321 KIMQDNGNVVATVMF
+321 KIMQDNGNVVATIML
-336 DEGYILNRY
+336 DEGYSLNTY
-345 DRHLSFVHFENKNYI
+345 DSDFTFVHFENKNYI
-360 VAEVM
+360 VANVQ
-365 KTGSDDKTES
+365 KAGNDGKTEY
-375 ASIFYA
+375 ASVFYA